1 MLEGSPCESS
11 FDMAQ
16 KKGSASG
23 MDSSGEVTP
32 AESRDRAARF
42 ESITQDD
49 SEDGT
54 ERTGTVRRNRPP
66 AISTS
71 TGTASVTSTSNLEES
86 FSSSQRTPIQDSG
99 RQRSFAPSTRQQT
112 YSPDP
117 ITPSNKSNKPALP
130 RRASLSRRAS
140 QAPHKGQEFSVD
152 DDPDEYESDVAH
164 KKSSAS
170 KTASAYGQSLKRQPS
185 TLRRR
190 ATAQPTSLPRVE
202 SHGEDEEEAA
212 RQTQQPPLPLQNE
225 ESLDTSG
232 EEGTVQADPTDED
245 DDADDDTSDAESFT
259 LKDRQQ
265 AINQT
270 HPFGIR
276 IWKPALYKKNRSV
289 EKNAEGDIH
298 SSPGGRV
305 NQWLWTF
312 NALWSVLFGWWL
324 FLATLLGALVCLA
337 LGIMP
342 GALEYGQ
349 VLWGLS
355 FYLLYP
361 FGKFVK
367 LEQDEAYA
375 DEDEGEGRS
384 ITEYEQWQSGDLEDG
399 RLFFGP
405 LTSRSLI
412 GRRRASMESADEND
426 SLLGRTRRG
435 TGSDENGTR
444 AKRRL
449 FGRGQWTVGRVIY
462 FVSFYFLIAPLLL
475 LVSLICWFL
484 VFWIPMGKVTLLL
497 FDHLRRHPLAL
508 SFHSDTAYSR
518 GPSSPSSSVLLC
530 TYRAVG
536 TKYWKYTIDGT
547 NIFLINL
554 IGVVLFAIFD
564 YWVLNVAL
572 GLDSWLVHP
581 GFVFALALFSIIPL
595 AYFIGQAV
603 ASISAQSSMGVGAA
617 INAFFSTIVEVF
629 LYCVA
634 LNQGKGQLVEGSIIG
649 SIFAGILFLPGLS
662 MCFGAIKR
670 KTQRFNVKSAGV
682 TSTMLLFAT
691 IAAFG
696 PTLFYQI
703 YGSNELKCHSCS
715 ISNHGELDSDCR
727 RCYFSQVPAINDQ
740 FFIRAVR
747 PYTWFAAVMLFLSY
761 IIGLW
766 FTLRTHAAVIW
777 NSEVDEKKAQP
788 HPGMNGSISN
798 INLGAHAPAARHS
811 SSSKGTVGRNEIRE
825 SQLYKR
831 ILGQSMS
838 QAGLGARRSRQVSV
852 SNQALLGQSPQTPH
866 LVPPKSSEGEETVT
880 GDTASYTSIHIPGLS
895 EEENAH
901 LVRQV
906 AEMAATAA
914 TVAARDATTAP
925 RKASYM
931 SHAYAQ
937 HTPKHSAPPTG
948 VFRDHEEGA
957 VGEGGGGHAEAG
969 GHDAPNWSRKKSAV
983 ILLGATVLYAVI
995 AEILVNTVDVV
1006 LESVEIDEKFLGITL
1021 FALVPNTTEFLNAIS
1036 FAMNGNIALSMEIG
1050 SAYALQVCLLQI
1062 PALVLFSAVHGRY
1075 VDPGDLFDHTFNLI
1089 FPQWDMVTV
1098 ILCVFLLSYV
1108 YGEGKSNYFKGSILV
1123 LTYLVIVVGFYV
1135 AGYSSD
1141 MDVMGVD
1148 RFDTL
1153 ALGQQSFKTVGR
1165 PRSGRAY

>member
-1 MLEGSPCESS
+1 MSKRRDST
-11 FDMAQ
+11 
-16 KKGSASG
+16 SG
-23 MDSSGEVTP
+23 VQGQSSGDVSPEEARGP
-32 AESRDRAARF
+32 PARF
-42 ESITQDD
+42 QSITQDG
-49 SEDGT
+49 SEEAED
-54 ERTGTVRRNRPP
+54 RTGTVRRNRPP
-66 AISTS
+66 AISTGSMNS
-71 TGTASVTSTSNLEES
+71 TNTGGGSLSESQQTPTQEFNRQSNL
-86 FSSSQRTPIQDSG
+86 SSSVPQRTH
-99 RQRSFAPSTRQQT
+99 
-112 YSPDP
+112 SPEP
-117 ITPSNKSNKPALP
+117 ITPANKPKMPPMA
-130 RRASLSRRAS
+130 RRTSSKF

-152 DDPDEYESDVAH
+152 DDPDEYESDFVQRKTVA
-164 KKSSAS
+164 KSAS
-170 KTASAYGQSLKRQPS
+170 GIGPSLRRQPS

-190 ATAQPTSLPRVE
+190 TTAQPTSLPRVD
-202 SHGEDEEEAA
+202 SQGEEEEEAE
-212 RQTQQPPLPLQNE
+212 QTTQPPALETE
-225 ESLDTSG
+225 ESQDTSG
-232 EEGTVQADPTDED
+232 EEGTLQVDADDED
-245 DDADDDTSDAESFT
+245 DDIDDDASDAESFT

-265 AINQT
+265 AINET

-305 NQWLWTF
+305 SQWLWAF
-312 NALWSVLFGWWL
+312 NVLWTVLFGWWL
-324 FLATLLGALVCLA
+324 SIAAFLGALTCLV
-337 LGIMP
+337 LGFMP
-342 GALEYGQ
+342 GAVEYGQ

-355 FYLLYP
+355 GYLLYP

-405 LTSRSLI
+405 LSSRSLV

-435 TGSDENGTR
+435 TGSEYNDARN
-444 AKRRL
+444 KRRL

-462 FVSFYFLIAPLLL
+462 FVYFYFLIAPLLI
-475 LVSLICWFL
+475 LVSGICWFL

-497 FDHLRRHPLAL
+497 FYHLRRHPLAM
-508 SFHSDTAYSR
+508 SFHSDSAYSR
-518 GPSSPSSSVLLC
+518 GPSSPSSSILLC

-564 YWVLNVAL
+564 YWVLDVAL
-572 GLDSWLVHP
+572 GLNIWLVHP

-617 INAFFSTIVEVF
+617 INAFFSTVVEVF

-670 KTQRFNVKSAGV
+670 KTQRFNVRSAGV

-703 YGSNELKCHSCS
+703 YGSHELNCHACI
-715 ISNHGELDSDCR
+715 ISEHGETDSDCR

-740 FFIRAVR
+740 FFIKAVR
-747 PYTWFAAVMLFLSY
+747 PYCWFAAVLLFLAY

-777 NSEVDEKKAQP
+777 NSEIDEKKAQLQ
-788 HPGMNGSISN
+788 PGMNGSIHQHLSQSMN
-798 INLGAHAPAARHS
+798 GPS
-811 SSSKGTVGRNEIRE
+811 TKQYSGSSKGTVGRNEIRD

-831 ILGQSMS
+831 ILGQSLN
-838 QAGLGARRSRQVSV
+838 QVGLGLQRNDDSRHASA
-852 SNQALLGQSPQTPH
+852 SGQAPQGQSPQTPH
-866 LVPPKSSEGEETVT
+866 LVPPKSSDGEGTVA
-880 GDTASYTSIHIPGLS
+880 GDNASQRSLRIVGLS

-901 LVRQV
+901 LVHQV
-906 AEMAATAA
+906 AEIAATAA
-914 TVAARDATTAP
+914 TVATRDATKNP
-925 RKASYM
+925 RKVSAM
-931 SHAYAQ
+931 SHASAH
-937 HTPKHSAPPTG
+937 HTPRASAPPTG
-948 VFRDHEEGA
+948 AFEDTAAAEVA
-957 VGEGGGGHAEAG
+957 GGHAENG
-969 GHDAPNWSRKKSAV
+969 GHDAPNWSRLKSSV
-983 ILLGATVLYAVI
+983 ILLSATVLYAII

-1006 LESVEIDEKFLGITL
+1006 LESVDIDEKFLGITL

-1075 VDPGDLFDHTFNLI
+1075 IDPQDLVGHTFNLI

-1135 AGYSSD
+1135 SGFSSD
-1141 MDVMGVD
+1141 MDIMGVD

-1153 ALGQQSFKTVGR
+1153 ALGKQSFKTIGR

>member
-1 MLEGSPCESS
+1 MSQSRGPNSSVESS
-11 FDMAQ
+11 GQ
-16 KKGSASG
+16 
-23 MDSSGEVTP
+23 SSP
-32 AESRDRAARF
+32 LESRDQQTRF
-42 ESITQDD
+42 ASITHDN
-49 SEDGT
+49 DGDAVE
-54 ERTGTVRRNRPP
+54 ERTSTIRRNRPP
-66 AISTS
+66 AIATN
-71 TGTASVTSTSNLEES
+71 TGTEPMPSISNAEDSLP
-86 FSSSQRTPIQDSG
+86 SSERTPTQDSG
-99 RQRSFAPSTRQQT
+99 RHRSLIPGTSTRQRT
-112 YSPDP
+112 YSPEP
-117 ITPSNKSNKPALP
+117 ITPANKPKIP

-152 DDPDEYESDVAH
+152 DDPDEYESDFAH
-164 KKSSAS
+164 KKSVAKATSG
-170 KTASAYGQSLKRQPS
+170 YGQSLKRQPS

-190 ATAQPTSLPRVE
+190 GTAQPTNLPRVE
-202 SHGEDEEEAA
+202 SQEEEEDEEAV
-212 RQTQQPPLPLQNE
+212 QQNQPPVLPND

-232 EEGTVQADPTDED
+232 EEGTIQADPDD
-245 DDADDDTSDAESFT
+245 VVDDADDSASDAESFT

-265 AINQT
+265 AINDT

-276 IWKPALYKKNRSV
+276 IWKPALYKKHRSV
-289 EKNAEGDIH
+289 EKTAEGDIH
-298 SSPGGRV
+298 SSPGRRV
-305 NQWLWTF
+305 NQWLWAF
-312 NALWSVLFGWWL
+312 NGLWTVLFGWWL
-324 FLATLLGALVCLA
+324 FLAALVGAVACLA
-337 LGIMP
+337 LGFMP
-342 GALEYGQ
+342 GAIEYGHIF
-349 VLWGLS
+349 LDLS

-384 ITEYEQWQSGDLEDG
+384 ITEYEQWQNGDIEDG

-405 LTSRSLI
+405 LTSRTLV
-412 GRRRASMESADEND
+412 GRRRASMESADETD

-435 TGSDENGTR
+435 AGSDENDAR
-444 AKRRL
+444 SKRRL
-449 FGRGQWTVGRVIY
+449 FGRGEWTVGRVIY

-475 LVSLICWFL
+475 LASGICWFL

-518 GPSSPSSSVLLC
+518 GPSSPSSSVLVC

-564 YWVLNVAL
+564 YWVLDVTL
-572 GLDSWLVHP
+572 GLKIWLVHP

-617 INAFFSTIVEVF
+617 INAFFSTVVEVF

-703 YGSNELKCHSCS
+703 YGSHELNCHSCS
-715 ISNHGELDSDCR
+715 SFSDHGEVDSDCR

-740 FFIRAVR
+740 FFIKAVR
-747 PYTWFAAVMLFLSY
+747 PYCWFAAVLLFLSY
-761 IIGLW
+761 VIGLW

-777 NSEVDEKKAQP
+777 NSEIDEKKSQP
-788 HPGMNGSISN
+788 HPSLNGSISQHMTQ
-798 INLGAHAPAARHS
+798 GVTGPARKQS
-811 SSSKGTVGRNEIRE
+811 GSIKGTVGRNEIRD

-831 ILGQSMS
+831 ILGQSLS
-838 QAGLGARRSRQVSV
+838 QVGLGERDSRQVSAA
-852 SNQALLGQSPQTPH
+852 SQAPQGQSPQTPFI
-866 LVPPKSSEGEETVT
+866 VPPKTSDSGMT
-880 GDTASYTSIHIPGLS
+880 TASQSNIHVAGLS
-895 EEENAH
+895 EEDNAT

-925 RKASYM
+925 RKASHM
-931 SHAYAQ
+931 SHTFA
-937 HTPKHSAPPTG
+937 HPTPTKHSAPSTTA
-948 VFRDHEEGA
+948 FREYEEA
-957 VGEGGGGHAEAG
+957 PVTDLAGGHAEAG
-969 GHDAPNWSRKKSAV
+969 GHDAPNWSRMKSAV

-1006 LESVEIDEKFLGITL
+1006 LESVDIDEKFLGITL

-1062 PALVLFSAVHGRY
+1062 PALVLFSAIHGRY
-1075 VDPGDLFDHTFNLI
+1075 VDPTDLVDHTFNLI

-1123 LTYLVIVVGFYV
+1123 LAYLVIVVGFYV
-1135 AGYSSD
+1135 SGYSSD
-1141 MDVMGVD
+1141 LNVMGID

-1153 ALGQQSFKTVGR
+1153 ALNNNQQNFKTIGR